1 MCALNN
7 NTKTPTTSDELF
19 CVIFVPDFSFIFFI
33 FYSKKLT
40 SHGIIIKPTKT
51 ERGFR
56 GAAFKVQAGI
66 PRSAFLL
73 SSSSSVVCFCFL
85 FSGALSL
92 SLVLLLLLL
101 RNIICVFKS
110 LLSRRSFFLF
120 VVIFP
125 EMIKELP
132 PKKKKKKKKKEKRR
146 KSIAS
151 RHRFGFVVVSLKKNA
166 SLTFPLY
173 VFNRTNRLGKRPSSL
188 ASCTTNST
196 PRIKRRSASIFYRKR
211 YTWRILEAFDYNCGI
226 QLARSDFDR

>member
-1 MCALNN
+1 MSFFVLFLYRIFHFLHFLFKKALQ
-7 NTKTPTTSDELF
+7 T
-19 CVIFVPDFSFIFFI
+19 
-33 FYSKKLT
+33 
-40 SHGIIIKPTKT
+40 HGIIITPTKT

-56 GAAFKVQAGI
+56 AAFKVQAGI
-66 PRSAFLL
+66 SRSAFLL
-73 SSSSSVVCFCFL
+73 SRPLLSFAFCFL

-92 SLVLLLLLL
+92 SFFFFFFFVTLF
-101 RNIICVFKS
+101 VFKS
-110 LLSRRSFFLF
+110 LRSRRSFFLF

-132 PKKKKKKKKKEKRR
+132 PKKKKKKKKEKRR
-146 KSIAS
+146 KCAAS
-151 RHRFGFVVVSLKKNA
+151 RHRFGFVVVLLKKNA

>member
-1 MCALNN
+1 MASSSNQQRPN
-7 NTKTPTTSDELF
+7 GASA
-19 CVIFVPDFSFIFFI
+19 VPL
-33 FYSKKLT
+33 SKYKLVFL
-40 SHGIIIKPTKT
+40 G
-51 ERGFR
+51 
-56 GAAFKVQAGI
+56 V
-66 PRSAFLL
+66 RSWYHRPLL
-73 SSSSSVVCFCFL
+73 SFAFCFL

-92 SLVLLLLLL
+92 SFFFFFFFVTLF
-101 RNIICVFKS
+101 VFKS

-132 PKKKKKKKKKEKRR
+132 PKKKKKKKKKKEKRR
-146 KSIAS
+146 KSAAS
-151 RHRFGFVVVSLKKNA
+151 RHRFGFVVVLLKKNA

-196 PRIKRRSASIFYRKR
+196 RRTKRRSASIFYRKR

>member
-1 MCALNN
+1 MCYFCTGFFLHFLHFFFKKAHLSWHHHQTNKDR
-7 NTKTPTTSDELF
+7 TGLPRCRFQSTSWYFSE
-19 CVIFVPDFSFIFFI
+19 CVLVI
-33 FYSKKLT
+33 
-40 SHGIIIKPTKT
+40 
-51 ERGFR
+51 
-56 GAAFKVQAGI
+56 
-66 PRSAFLL
+66 
-73 SSSSSVVCFCFL
+73 SSSSVVCFL
-85 FSGALSL
+85 FFVFGFSLSL
-92 SLVLLLLLL
+92 SFFFFFFFVTLF
-101 RNIICVFKS
+101 VFKS

-132 PKKKKKKKKKEKRR
+132 PKKKKKKKEKQR
-146 KSIAS
+146 KSVAS
-151 RHRFGFVVVSLKKNA
+151 HHRFGFVVVLLKKNA

>member
-1 MCALNN
+1 VCALN
-7 NTKTPTTSDELF
+7 NTKTPTTSELF
-19 CVIFVPDFSFIFFI
+19 CVIFVPDFSFFSSFFI
-33 FYSKKLT
+33 QKKLT

-92 SLVLLLLLL
+92 SFFFFFFFVTLF
-101 RNIICVFKS
+101 VFKS

>member
-33 FYSKKLT
+33 FSSKKLT

-92 SLVLLLLLL
+92 SFFFFFFFVTLF
-101 RNIICVFKS
+101 VFNS

-132 PKKKKKKKKKEKRR
+132 PKKKKEKKEKQR
-146 KSIAS
+146 KSAAS
-151 RHRFGFVVVSLKKNA
+151 HHRFGFVVVLLKKNA

>member
-1 MCALNN
+1 MASSSNQQRPN
-7 NTKTPTTSDELF
+7 GAS
-19 CVIFVPDFSFIFFI
+19 VVPL
-33 FYSKKLT
+33 SKYKLVFL
-40 SHGIIIKPTKT
+40 G
-51 ERGFR
+51 
-56 GAAFKVQAGI
+56 V
-66 PRSAFLL
+66 RSCYHRPLL
-73 SSSSSVVCFCFL
+73 SFAFCFL

-92 SLVLLLLLL
+92 SFFFFFFFVTLF
-101 RNIICVFKS
+101 VFKS
-110 LLSRRSFFLF
+110 LRSRRSFFLF

-132 PKKKKKKKKKEKRR
+132 PKKKKKKKKKKEKRR
-146 KSIAS
+146 KSAAS
-151 RHRFGFVVVSLKKNA
+151 RHRFGFVVVLLKKNA

-196 PRIKRRSASIFYRKR
+196 RRIKRRSASIFYRKR

>member
-7 NTKTPTTSDELF
+7 NTKTPTTSDALF
-19 CVIFVPDFSFIFFI
+19 CVIFVPDFSFIF
-33 FYSKKLT
+33 L
-40 SHGIIIKPTKT
+40 H
-51 ERGFR
+51 
-56 GAAFKVQAGI
+56 
-66 PRSAFLL
+66 
-73 SSSSSVVCFCFL
+73 FL
-85 FSGALSL
+85 FKKAHLSWHHHQTNKDRTGLPRCRFQSTSWYSSECVLVIIVLFCRLFLFFVSLSL
-92 SLVLLLLLL
+92 SLSFFFFFFFVTLF
-101 RNIICVFKS
+101 VFKS

>member
-1 MCALNN
+1 VCALNN

-92 SLVLLLLLL
+92 SFFFFFFFFVTLF
-101 RNIICVFKS
+101 VFKS
-110 LLSRRSFFLF
+110 LRSRRSFFLF

-196 PRIKRRSASIFYRKR
+196 RRIKRRSASIFYRKR

>member
-1 MCALNN
+1 MCVCSKHNN
-7 NTKTPTTSDELF
+7 KTPTTSELF
-19 CVIFVPDFSFIFFI
+19 CVIFVPIFPSFSSFFI
-33 FYSKKLT
+33 QKKLYKLMASS
-40 SHGIIIKPTKT
+40 SHQQRPN
-51 ERGFR
+51 
-56 GAAFKVQAGI
+56 GASVPLSKYKLVFLGV
-66 PRSAFLL
+66 RSCYHRPLL
-73 SSSSSVVCFCFL
+73 SFAFCFL

-92 SLVLLLLLL
+92 SFFFFFFFLTLF
-101 RNIICVFKS
+101 VFKS
-110 LLSRRSFFLF
+110 LRSRRSFFLF

-132 PKKKKKKKKKEKRR
+132 PKKKKKKKEKRR
-146 KSIAS
+146 KSAAS
-151 RHRFGFVVVSLKKNA
+151 RHRFGFVVVLLKKNA
-166 SLTFPLY
+166 WLTFPLY

>member
-1 MCALNN
+1 MCY
-7 NTKTPTTSDELF
+7 F
-19 CVIFVPDFSFIFFI
+19 CTGFFIFFI

-40 SHGIIIKPTKT
+40 SHGIIITPTKT

-66 PRSAFLL
+66 SRSAFLL
-73 SSSSSVVCFCFL
+73 SRPLLSFAFCFL

-92 SLVLLLLLL
+92 SFFFFFFFVTLF
-101 RNIICVFKS
+101 VFKS
-110 LLSRRSFFLF
+110 LRSRRSFFLF

-132 PKKKKKKKKKEKRR
+132 PKKKKKKKKEKRR
-146 KSIAS
+146 KSAAS
-151 RHRFGFVVVSLKKNA
+151 RHRFGFVVVLLKNNA

-173 VFNRTNRLGKRPSSL
+173 LFNRTNRLGKRPSSL

-196 PRIKRRSASIFYRKR
+196 RRTKRRSASIFYRKR

-226 QLARSDFDR
+226 PLARSDSDRYFRRTSEPPRWR

>member
-1 MCALNN
+1 VCALNN
-7 NTKTPTTSDELF
+7 TIKHQQQVSF
-19 CVIFVPDFSFIFFI
+19 FVIFVPDFSFIFFI

-40 SHGIIIKPTKT
+40 SHGIIEPTKT

-92 SLVLLLLLL
+92 SFFFFFFFVTLF
-101 RNIICVFKS
+101 VFKS

-196 PRIKRRSASIFYRKR
+196 RRIKRRSASIFYRKR

>member
-1 MCALNN
+1 MSFFVLFLYRIFPSFSSFLFKKALQ
-7 NTKTPTTSDELF
+7 T
-19 CVIFVPDFSFIFFI
+19 
-33 FYSKKLT
+33 
-40 SHGIIIKPTKT
+40 HGIITPTKT

-66 PRSAFLL
+66 SRSAFLL

-92 SLVLLLLLL
+92 SFFFFFFFVTLF
-101 RNIICVFKS
+101 VFKS

-132 PKKKKKKKKKEKRR
+132 PKKKKKKKKEKRR
-146 KSIAS
+146 KSAAS
-151 RHRFGFVVVSLKKNA
+151 HHRFGFVVVLLKKNA

-196 PRIKRRSASIFYRKR
+196 RRTKRRSASIFYRKR

>member
-7 NTKTPTTSDELF
+7 TKTPQQVMSFFVLF
-19 CVIFVPDFSFIFFI
+19 LYRIFHFLHFLFKKSLPLMASSNQQRPNGASAPL
-33 FYSKKLT
+33 SKYKLVFL
-40 SHGIIIKPTKT
+40 G
-51 ERGFR
+51 
-56 GAAFKVQAGI
+56 V
-66 PRSAFLL
+66 RSCYHRPLL
-73 SSSSSVVCFCFL
+73 SFAFCFL

-92 SLVLLLLLL
+92 SFFFFFFFVTLF
-101 RNIICVFKS
+101 VFKS

-132 PKKKKKKKKKEKRR
+132 PKKKKKKKKEKQR
-146 KSIAS
+146 KSAAS
-151 RHRFGFVVVSLKKNA
+151 RHRFGFVVVLLKKNA

-196 PRIKRRSASIFYRKR
+196 RRTKRRSASIFYRKR

>member
-1 MCALNN
+1 MCVLY
-7 NTKTPTTSDELF
+7 TTIKQQHVRF
-19 CVIFVPDFSFIFFI
+19 FGVNFSFIFPSF
-33 FYSKKLT
+33 FLHFLFKKAVP
-40 SHGIIIKPTKT
+40 HGIIKPTKT
-51 ERGFR
+51 ERFC
-56 GAAFKVQAGI
+56 AAFKVQAGI
-66 PRSAFLL
+66 SGSALFIIL
-73 SSSSSVVCFCFL
+73 SARVCFL

-92 SLVLLLLLL
+92 SFFFFFFFVTLF
-101 RNIICVFKS
+101 VFKS

-132 PKKKKKKKKKEKRR
+132 PKKKKKKKKEKRR
-146 KSIAS
+146 KSAAS
-151 RHRFGFVVVSLKKNA
+151 RHRFGFVVVLLKKNA

>member
-1 MCALNN
+1 MLHFLFKKAHLSWHHHQTNKDRTGLPWCRFQS
-7 NTKTPTTSDELF
+7 TSWYFSECVLVIIVLF
-19 CVIFVPDFSFIFFI
+19 CRLLFV
-33 FYSKKLT
+33 
-40 SHGIIIKPTKT
+40 
-51 ERGFR
+51 
-56 GAAFKVQAGI
+56 
-66 PRSAFLL
+66 
-73 SSSSSVVCFCFL
+73 FCFRV
-85 FSGALSL
+85 LSL
-92 SLVLLLLLL
+92 SLSFFFFFFFFFVTLF
-101 RNIICVFKS
+101 VFKS

-132 PKKKKKKKKKEKRR
+132 PKKKKKKKKKKEKRR
-146 KSIAS
+146 KSAAS
-151 RHRFGFVVVSLKKNA
+151 RHRFGFVVVLLKKNA

-196 PRIKRRSASIFYRKR
+196 RRTKRRSASIFYRKR

>member
-1 MCALNN
+1 M
-7 NTKTPTTSDELF
+7 E
-19 CVIFVPDFSFIFFI
+19 CVCYHP
-33 FYSKKLT
+33 L
-40 SHGIIIKPTKT
+40 
-51 ERGFR
+51 
-56 GAAFKVQAGI
+56 
-66 PRSAFLL
+66 
-73 SSSSSVVCFCFL
+73 VVCFCFL
-85 FSGALSL
+85 FFGALSL
-92 SLVLLLLLL
+92 SFFFFFFFFFFLTLF
-101 RNIICVFKS
+101 VFKS

-132 PKKKKKKKKKEKRR
+132 PKKKKKKKKEKRR
-146 KSIAS
+146 KSAAS
-151 RHRFGFVVVSLKKNA
+151 RHRFGFVVVLLKKNA

>member
-1 MCALNN
+1 MASSNQQRPNASVPLS
-7 NTKTPTTSDELF
+7 KYKLVFLGVRYLSSSLLAFVF
-19 CVIFVPDFSFIFFI
+19 C
-33 FYSKKLT
+33 
-40 SHGIIIKPTKT
+40 
-51 ERGFR
+51 FR
-56 GAAFKVQAGI
+56 VLSLS
-66 PRSAFLL
+66 R
-73 SSSSSVVCFCFL
+73 SSSSS
-85 FSGALSL
+85 SL
-92 SLVLLLLLL
+92 RYL
-101 RNIICVFKS
+101 CFKS

-132 PKKKKKKKKKEKRR
+132 PKKKKEKKEKQR
-146 KSIAS
+146 KSAAS
-151 RHRFGFVVVSLKKNA
+151 HHRFGFVVVLLKKNA

-196 PRIKRRSASIFYRKR
+196 PRTKRRSASTFYRKR

>member
-1 MCALNN
+1 MCN
-7 NTKTPTTSDELF
+7 F
-19 CVIFVPDFSFIFFI
+19 CPDFSHFLHFLFKKALPLMASSNQQRPNGASVVPL
-33 FYSKKLT
+33 SKYKLVFL
-40 SHGIIIKPTKT
+40 G
-51 ERGFR
+51 
-56 GAAFKVQAGI
+56 V
-66 PRSAFLL
+66 RSCYHRPLL
-73 SSSSSVVCFCFL
+73 SFAFCFL

-92 SLVLLLLLL
+92 SFFFFFFFFVTLF
-101 RNIICVFKS
+101 VFKS
-110 LLSRRSFFLF
+110 LRSRRSFFLF

-132 PKKKKKKKKKEKRR
+132 PKKKKKKKKEKRR
-146 KSIAS
+146 KSAAS
-151 RHRFGFVVVSLKKNA
+151 RHRFGFVVVLSKKNA

-196 PRIKRRSASIFYRKR
+196 PRTKRRSASTFYRKR

>member
-1 MCALNN
+1 MCALN

-92 SLVLLLLLL
+92 SFFFFFFFVTLF
-101 RNIICVFKS
+101 VFKS

>member
-1 MCALNN
+1 MASSNQQRPNASAPL
-7 NTKTPTTSDELF
+7 
-19 CVIFVPDFSFIFFI
+19 
-33 FYSKKLT
+33 SKYKL
-40 SHGIIIKPTKT
+40 
-51 ERGFR
+51 
-56 GAAFKVQAGI
+56 V
-66 PRSAFLL
+66 FLGVRL
-73 SSSSSVVCFCFL
+73 VSSSRRLFLFFCFWV
-85 FSGALSL
+85 LSL
-92 SLVLLLLLL
+92 SFFFFFFFFLTLF
-101 RNIICVFKS
+101 VFKS

-132 PKKKKKKKKKEKRR
+132 PKKKKKKKEKQR
-146 KSIAS
+146 KSVAS
-151 RHRFGFVVVSLKKNA
+151 HHRFGFVVVLLKKNA

>member
-1 MCALNN
+1 MFRFFLHFLHFLFKKSFTNSWHHHHTNKDRTGLPCRFQS
-7 NTKTPTTSDELF
+7 TSWYFSECVLVIIVLF
-19 CVIFVPDFSFIFFI
+19 CRLLFV
-33 FYSKKLT
+33 
-40 SHGIIIKPTKT
+40 
-51 ERGFR
+51 
-56 GAAFKVQAGI
+56 
-66 PRSAFLL
+66 
-73 SSSSSVVCFCFL
+73 FCFRV
-85 FSGALSL
+85 LSL
-92 SLVLLLLLL
+92 SLSLSLSFFFLTLF
-101 RNIICVFKS
+101 VFKS
-110 LLSRRSFFLF
+110 LRSRRSFFLF

-132 PKKKKKKKKKEKRR
+132 PKKKKKKKEKRR
-146 KSIAS
+146 KSAAS
-151 RHRFGFVVVSLKKNA
+151 RHRFGFVVVLLKKNA

>member
-1 MCALNN
+1 MASSSNQQRPN
-7 NTKTPTTSDELF
+7 GASA
-19 CVIFVPDFSFIFFI
+19 VPL
-33 FYSKKLT
+33 SKYKLVFL
-40 SHGIIIKPTKT
+40 G
-51 ERGFR
+51 
-56 GAAFKVQAGI
+56 V
-66 PRSAFLL
+66 RSCYRRPLL
-73 SSSSSVVCFCFL
+73 SFAFCFL

-92 SLVLLLLLL
+92 SFFFFFFFVTLF
-101 RNIICVFKS
+101 VFKS
-110 LLSRRSFFLF
+110 LRSRRSFFLF

-132 PKKKKKKKKKEKRR
+132 PKKKKKKKKEKRR
-146 KSIAS
+146 KSAAS
-151 RHRFGFVVVSLKKNA
+151 RHRFGFVVVLLKKNA

-196 PRIKRRSASIFYRKR
+196 RRTKRRSASIFYRKR

>member
-1 MCALNN
+1 MC
-7 NTKTPTTSDELF
+7 
-19 CVIFVPDFSFIFFI
+19 IFFSDFSFIFFI
-33 FYSKKLT
+33 FYSKKLHPSWHHQTNKDRTLLCRFQST
-40 SHGIIIKPTKT
+40 SWY
-51 ERGFR
+51 
-56 GAAFKVQAGI
+56 
-66 PRSAFLL
+66 FLECVCYHPL
-73 SSSSSVVCFCFL
+73 VVCFCFL
-85 FSGALSL
+85 FLGVLSL
-92 SLVLLLLLL
+92 SFFFFFFFFFFLTLF
-101 RNIICVFKS
+101 VFKS

-120 VVIFP
+120 VLIFP

-132 PKKKKKKKKKEKRR
+132 PKKKKKKKEKQR
-146 KSIAS
+146 KSAAS
-151 RHRFGFVVVSLKKNA
+151 HHRFGFVVVLLKKNA

>member
-33 FYSKKLT
+33 FSSKKLT

-92 SLVLLLLLL
+92 SFFFFFFFVTLF
-101 RNIICVFKS
+101 VFKS

>member
-1 MCALNN
+1 MASSSNQQRPN
-7 NTKTPTTSDELF
+7 GASA
-19 CVIFVPDFSFIFFI
+19 VPL
-33 FYSKKLT
+33 SKYKLVFL
-40 SHGIIIKPTKT
+40 G
-51 ERGFR
+51 
-56 GAAFKVQAGI
+56 V
-66 PRSAFLL
+66 RSCYI
-73 SSSSSVVCFCFL
+73 SSSSVVCFL
-85 FSGALSL
+85 FFVFGFSL
-92 SLVLLLLLL
+92 SLVLLLLLLL

-132 PKKKKKKKKKEKRR
+132 PKKKKKKKKEKRR